1 MTQPLVFIDGDQGTT
16 GLQIHERLQGR
27 DDLRLLMLPAAERKD
42 AARRAEAINA
52 CDILCLPDEPARQAV
67 ASIRNPKV
75 QVIDASSAHRTTEGW
90 VYGFPEMTPGQD
102 ERIAGAS
109 RVSNP
114 AAIRPAPS
122 PCCACWSRP
131 ACCRPTIRWRCRRCR
146 AIRAAAAPAW
156 TPTKREPD
164 AGAAAVPG
172 LRSGPGAQAH
182 AGNPAPCGPDAAAR
196 VPAVVWR
203 VPPGHRADR
212 AAATAAAAGRR
223 GSRRPRPAWPSAMP
237 GRATCRS
244 RRWRNR
250 RRRRGWSR
258 RR

>member
-27 DDLRLLMLPAAERKD
+27 DDLRLLTLPAAERRTPR
-42 AARRAEAINA
+42 AAPRPSTPAISPSCA
-52 CDILCLPDEPARQAV
+52 CRTSRRQAV

-114 AAIRPAPS
+114 GCYPTGAIALLRLLVEAGRAADYPLAVQAVS
-122 PCCACWSRP
+122 
-131 ACCRPTIRWRCRRCR
+131 

-156 TPTKREPD
+156 TPTK
-164 AGAAAVPG
+164 
-172 LRSGPGAQAH
+172 
-182 AGNPAPCGPDAAAR
+182 
-196 VPAVVWR
+196 
-203 VPPGHRADR
+203 
-212 AAATAAAAGRR
+212 GRTR
-223 GSRRPRPAWPSAMP
+223 
-237 GRATCRS
+237 RS
-244 RRWRNR
+244 RRSRSTVWAWRTTR
-250 RRRRGWSR
+250 RKSSAMRA
-258 RR
+258 

>member
-27 DDLRLLMLPAAERKD
+27 DDLRLLTLPAAERKD

-52 CDILCLPDEPARQAV
+52 CDIAILCLPDEPARQAV

-114 AAIRPAPS
+114 GCYPTGAIA
-122 PCCACWSRP
+122 CCARWSRP

-146 AIRAAAAPAW
+146 LFGRRP
-156 TPTKREPD
+156 RQR
-164 AGAAAVPG
+164 GR
-172 LRSGPGAQAH
+172 LRR
-182 AGNPAPCGPDAAAR
+182 PDAAAR
-196 VPAVVWR
+196 RSRSTVWAWR
-203 VPPGHRADR
+203 
-212 AAATAAAAGRR
+212 TSTRR
-223 GSRRPRPAWPSAMP
+223 KSSAM
-237 GRATCRS
+237 RA
-244 RRWRNR
+244 
-250 RRRRGWSR
+250 
-258 RR
+258 